1 MLSSKILKRRAPLS
15 WIAALRARADVLN
28 IPQIASSDNE
38 GFFTHIQLNIAAPA
52 KFKANST
59 LTGDL
64 KAAGGAH
71 EDATD
76 DPFSLSALTALGDL
90 GEMHPGH
97 MNLVELGLYRRL
109 EYMSTLFF
117 SGRHIHG
124 STPPQPLEED
134 FIILRSFFRIAG
146 ICYLKIVTI
155 DRLRRGA
162 LTICSSPLPRTFG
175 LESDLRN
182 YSQPGYRN
190 TDHLPPLSFAH
201 DGAAV
206 MSRPSLSTFIVRELL
221 YVVLSLLKGM
231 EHSLPIRLNP
241 SAFLGAFSFQGED
254 GDWVQIGDWPNAPG
268 VSVAIEEER
277 NRVDELIVQLTWDTS
292 LLIPKIVASAEF
304 DKYRSKPPEITSI
317 PGAPLFTVELED
329 MEAVESLLQLG
340 DDIEMDVETYASGN
354 PQQRLEDEASDLD
367 VGEGEEEIMD
377 IDENW
382 RPPLRRRVRMRM
394 RMHRLGLRYWSN
406 GAG

>member
-1 MLSSKILKRRAPLS
+1 MLSSKNLKQCAPLS
-15 WIAALRARADVLN
+15 WIAALRAQADILN
-28 IPQIASSDNE
+28 IPQISSSDKDV
-38 GFFTHIQLNIAAPA
+38 GFLLHSRPTQHRGSA

-76 DPFSLSALTALGDL
+76 DPFSLSVLTALGDL

-134 FIILRSFFRIAG
+134 FIILQSFFRIAG

-155 DRLRRGA
+155 DCLRRGA

-190 TDHLPPLSFAH
+190 TDHFPPPCPSLMTGLLLCHTLLFQ
-201 DGAAV
+201 
-206 MSRPSLSTFIVRELL
+206 PSLSGNF
-221 YVVLSLLKGM
+221 YM
-231 EHSLPIRLNP
+231 
-241 SAFLGAFSFQGED
+241 
-254 GDWVQIGDWPNAPG
+254 
-268 VSVAIEEER
+268 
-277 NRVDELIVQLTWDTS
+277 
-292 LLIPKIVASAEF
+292 
-304 DKYRSKPPEITSI
+304 
-317 PGAPLFTVELED
+317 LFC
-329 MEAVESLLQLG
+329 
-340 DDIEMDVETYASGN
+340 
-354 PQQRLEDEASDLD
+354 PF
-367 VGEGEEEIMD
+367 
-377 IDENW
+377 
-382 RPPLRRRVRMRM
+382 
-394 RMHRLGLRYWSN
+394 
-406 GAG
+406 